1 MLHPKKGDHLPY
13 YDDNGESVGF
23 IADIQGETYV
33 LALLGADA
41 SWGKCEKAILEQ
53 GDCPCFRPEP
63 PPVEATT
70 PAEETPEESPHHG
83 RKKRGHHGKGKSET
97 EEVEQAGQ
105 EEAATQGPH
114 EEG

>member
-33 LALLGADA
+33 LALLGVDA

-53 GDCPCFRPEP
+53 GECPCFRPEP
-63 PPVEATT
+63 PPPEAATEK
-70 PAEETPEESPHHG
+70 PAEEGEEGHPHHRG
-83 RKKRGHHGKGKSET
+83 HKRRGHHASE
-97 EEVEQAGQ
+97 E
-105 EEAATQGPH
+105 
-114 EEG
+114 